1 MAHRRELQRHTCDC
15 RRIRPV
21 RTMTRRGSR
30 IIDDFAR
37 ILKVIL
43 DEVRACRDVA
53 DTIRRRYRRAP
64 ARDNVLV
71 PLLHELFRIDVT
83 RQRIEVVALAV
94 TAVEGKHLVQEIG
107 TVRVACIVKEGC
119 LTIIE
124 RLGEATV
131 TWYVLIRDG
140 ERLAQIRLPRKD
152 IAVTE
157 LGIAER
163 NDLLDLRLHL
173 ARNRGPVAAVLILV
187 VVRALDRLRLERL
200 LDVLHARQ
208 CRLGCVHP
216 RDARFDAV
224 LIAVVLAFGDVVAQV
239 ARVVHGVVRGTVEL
253 LPVALFHEFRLGV
266 VQLIQ
271 IFLVALHHVVATDT
285 NHRSSLTFR
294 QRPCC

>member
-21 RTMTRRGSR
+21 RSKTGRGSR

-37 ILKVIL
+37 ILKIIL

-83 RQRIEVVALAV
+83 RQRIEVVTLAV
-94 TAVEGKHLVQEIG
+94 TAVERKHLMQEIG

-119 LTIIE
+119 LTVIE

-163 NDLLDLRLHL
+163 NDLLDPRLHL
-173 ARNRGPVAAVLILV
+173 ACNRGPIAAVLILIV
-187 VVRALDRLRLERL
+187 IRALNGLGLERL
-200 LDVLHARQ
+200 LDVLNSRESRL
-208 CRLGCVHP
+208 CRVHP
-216 RDARFDAV
+216 
-224 LIAVVLAFGDVVAQV
+224 
-239 ARVVHGVVRGTVEL
+239 
-253 LPVALFHEFRLGV
+253 
-266 VQLIQ
+266 
-271 IFLVALHHVVATDT
+271 
-285 NHRSSLTFR
+285 
-294 QRPCC
+294 

>member
-1 MAHRRELQRHTCDC
+1 MIGENIRHVLIELGTRSRLRMSLQCHLVRRVGKRDAVRTEPVRVGSVRLRVYGQHAVDHRCARGLIARVLVVEEITPEDVEPRLVDSICRWLGRAVLLNHRDIAEIAVIGDDLLAHRRELQRHACDC

-21 RTMTRRGSR
+21 RTKTGRGSR

-37 ILKVIL
+37 ILKIIL

-131 TWYVLIRDG
+131 TWYVLI
-140 ERLAQIRLPRKD
+140 
-152 IAVTE
+152 
-157 LGIAER
+157 
-163 NDLLDLRLHL
+163 
-173 ARNRGPVAAVLILV
+173 
-187 VVRALDRLRLERL
+187 
-200 LDVLHARQ
+200 
-208 CRLGCVHP
+208 
-216 RDARFDAV
+216 
-224 LIAVVLAFGDVVAQV
+224 
-239 ARVVHGVVRGTVEL
+239 
-253 LPVALFHEFRLGV
+253 
-266 VQLIQ
+266 
-271 IFLVALHHVVATDT
+271 
-285 NHRSSLTFR
+285 
-294 QRPCC
+294 

>member
-1 MAHRRELQRHTCDC
+1 
-15 RRIRPV
+15 
-21 RTMTRRGSR
+21 MTRRGSR

-94 TAVEGKHLVQEIG
+94 TAVEGKHLMQEIG
-107 TVRVACIVKEGC
+107 AVRVACVVKERR

-124 RLGEATV
+124 RLGETAIARLF
-131 TWYVLIRDG
+131 LIRDG
-140 ERLAQIRLPRKD
+140 ERLAQIRLTRKD

-163 NDLLDLRLHL
+163 NDLLNPRLHL
-173 ARNRGPVAAVLILV
+173 ARNRGPIAAVFILIV
-187 VVRALDRLRLERL
+187 IRALNGLCLECL
-200 LDVLHARQ
+200 LDVLNSRESRL
-208 CRLGCVHP
+208 CRVHP
-216 RDARFDAV
+216 
-224 LIAVVLAFGDVVAQV
+224 
-239 ARVVHGVVRGTVEL
+239 
-253 LPVALFHEFRLGV
+253 
-266 VQLIQ
+266 
-271 IFLVALHHVVATDT
+271 
-285 NHRSSLTFR
+285 
-294 QRPCC
+294 

>member
-1 MAHRRELQRHTCDC
+1 M
-15 RRIRPV
+15 
-21 RTMTRRGSR
+21 
-30 IIDDFAR
+30 
-37 ILKVIL
+37 
-43 DEVRACRDVA
+43 
-53 DTIRRRYRRAP
+53 
-64 ARDNVLV
+64 
-71 PLLHELFRIDVT
+71 
-83 RQRIEVVALAV
+83 
-94 TAVEGKHLVQEIG
+94 QEIG
-107 TVRVACIVKEGC
+107 AVRVACIVKEGC

-124 RLGEATV
+124 RLGETTIARLF
-131 TWYVLIRDG
+131 LIRDG
-140 ERLAQIRLPRKD
+140 EWLAQIRLTRKD
-152 IAVTE
+152 VAVAE

-187 VVRALDRLRLERL
+187 VVRALNRLRLERL

-216 RDARFDAV
+216 RDARLNAV
-224 LIAVVLAFGDVVAQV
+224 LITIVLAFGDVVAQV
-239 ARVVHGVVRGTVEL
+239 ARVVHGVVRGAVEL

-271 IFLVALHHVVATDT
+271 IFLVALNHVVAADT